1 MMNKFSPAATLKRIF
16 GSGKITFL
24 CVMFT
29 IAALAAFGE
38 VVNSHMSFDTVEIFG
53 MEFQLGEFIG
63 YEGVELLNLI
73 ADAIFIIGIIGLL
86 PKVAVTVALWM
97 IKSGAQ
103 EGVKSTKNALIGL
116 NIIKI
121 NYLYQAIMQAMGMIA
136 VGAVGIFILYLTYA
150 LTANGTVVFVELI
163 ILALVLGYFWFLYKY
178 YTNFLAM
185 LIGCTQTLRTN
196 ANMVVKS
203 GLVIVLNY
211 IIAVCLIIGS
221 ITSIGDGI
229 FVVAAGICDAL
240 CIIFVNRCF
249 GSYGEFRGYAQPAE
263 SKAFMEQLQNDPA
276 LERTALALGVGRAY
290 ATDPLEQKPP
300 ALQYFKN
307 MMFGLTV
314 AYVDDP
320 TPYTPSAPAT
330 GQPAGKAQ
338 SEQESAPATNKPAR
352 YQRAADLTD
361 PLPIRYLSLFAEDLQ
376 TVDSR
381 YELLGSC
388 EIAPQKSLVEPCGIQ
403 LLLDGVSEKKIL
415 RVAFENRSPETVK
428 EIRFKVIP
436 KTNESSSLG
445 VCANVTLPIE
455 LESGAR
461 GGAAYGLILPDAT
474 TCGTVSVTFVDF
486 ADGMFRDK
494 EGEANR
500 FSSQEKMDFDT
511 LLYLSAMNN
520 R

>member
-29 IAALAAFGE
+29 LAALAAFGE
-38 VVNSHMSFDTVEIFG
+38 VVNSHMSFDTVEFLG

-73 ADAIFIIGIIGLL
+73 ADAIFVIGIIGLL

-97 IKSGAQ
+97 IKNGAQ
-103 EGVKSTKNALIGL
+103 ESAKGTKNALIGL

-121 NYLYQAIMQAMGMIA
+121 NYLYQAIVQALGMIA
-136 VGAVGIFILYLTYA
+136 VGAVGIFVLYLTYA
-150 LTANGTVVFVELI
+150 LTANTTIVFIELI
-163 ILALVLGYFWFLYKY
+163 LLALVLGYFYFLYKY
-178 YTNFLAM
+178 YTNFTTM

-196 ANMVVKS
+196 ANLVVKS
-203 GLVIVLNY
+203 SMVIVLNY
-211 IIAVCLIIGS
+211 IIAIFLIISSFGN
-221 ITSIGDGI
+221 G
-229 FVVAAGICDAL
+229 VWALVAGVCDAL

-249 GSYGEFRGYAQPAE
+249 GSYAEFCGYAQPAE

-320 TPYTPSAPAT
+320 TPYTPSTAAA
-330 GQPAGKAQ
+330 GQPADCAQ
-338 SEQESAPATNKPAR
+338 AEQASAPAKNKPAR

-361 PLPIRYLSLFAEDLQ
+361 PLPVRYLSLFAEDLQ
-376 TVDSR
+376 TVDGR

-388 EIAPQKSLVEPCGIQ
+388 AIPPQKSLVEPCGIQ

-415 RVAFENRSPETVK
+415 RVELENRSPETVK
-428 EIRFKVIP
+428 QIRFKVIP

-445 VCANVTLPIE
+445 VCADVTLPIE
-455 LESGAR
+455 IASGAR
-461 GGAAYGLILPDAT
+461 GGAAYGLILPDET
-474 TCGTVSVTFVDF
+474 TCGTVAVTFVDF

-494 EGEANR
+494 EGEAHR